1 MANEIRTKFDAWT
14 NITITLASLA
24 AAAARASAAITNATS
39 RGAALILFSPE
50 TGAVAPT
57 VDTIIE
63 LFLLR
68 QDDSAAATGRTDGWT
83 GADAA
88 ITISNAQLIGS
99 LAVPNTANV
108 NVTDVFDT
116 SSLGPLNTDGWG
128 IAVRNGTNQA
138 LNATEGN
145 HKKRFQYYLPE
156 IQ

>member
-1 MANEIRTKFDAWT
+1 MNEIRQKFDAWT

-24 AAAARASAAITNATS
+24 AAASRASSPITNAS
-39 RGAALILFSPE
+39 NRGRAKVLFSPE

-57 VDTIIE
+57 AETIIE
-63 LFLLR
+63 LFLLE

-88 ITISNAQLIGS
+88 ITINNAKNLGA

-108 NVTDVFDT
+108 NVTDCFDT
-116 SSLGPLNTDGWG
+116 SFVATLNTDGWG
-128 IAVRNGTNQA
+128 IAVRNGMNQA
-138 LNATEGN
+138 MNATEGN
-145 HKKRFQYYLPE
+145 HKKRFQYFLDE